1 LDIPEAGLAMTLPQ
15 GWTAATE
22 GTRYIVISPNGHV
35 VMVLIVVE
43 AGEVDAALTRI
54 KQNQQQQLSD
64 VHTAGRSQY
73 QHNGLAIVEEHGTAT
88 TTDGLSRWHLAVVT
102 AARPVIVY
110 TLISPTALRIHQGE
124 YAQVQRSFRRR

>member
-43 AGEVDAALTRI
+43 ADEVDQALSRI
-54 KQNQQQQLSD
+54 KNNHKQLLSD
-64 VHTAGRSQY
+64 IHTAGHSQY
-73 QHNGLAIVEEHGTAT
+73 RRDSLAIVEEHGTAT

-110 TLISPTALRIHQGE
+110 TLTSPTALRIHKRE
-124 YAQVQRSFRRR
+124 YAQMQRSFRRR